1 MFTKTTEVEEDP
13 KKKRLKFFQS
23 NKKEAPNLQTEL
35 KLYAN
40 QLQCY
45 FSFAILEAIYNL
57 TYYLFCETDQI

>member
-35 KLYAN
+35 KL
-40 QLQCY
+40 
-45 FSFAILEAIYNL
+45 
-57 TYYLFCETDQI
+57 